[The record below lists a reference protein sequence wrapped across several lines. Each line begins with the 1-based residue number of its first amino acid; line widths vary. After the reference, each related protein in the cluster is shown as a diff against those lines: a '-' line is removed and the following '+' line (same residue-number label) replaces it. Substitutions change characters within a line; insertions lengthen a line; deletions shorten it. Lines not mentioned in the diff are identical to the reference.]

1 MLLMLTA
8 FELRLSLHW
17 ILQSRD
23 AICDELQRRD
33 GLTPD
38 QIRQLAVQLAEF
50 DQMITRGA
58 RTLSGPAAR

>member
-1 MLLMLTA
+1 MPTA
-8 FELRLSLHW
+8 FEVRLSLLY

-23 AICDELQRRD
+23 EVCDKLQRRD

-58 RTLSGPAAR
+58 KALSGLRANSDD